1 MRLIESV
8 SHFQERFG
16 EEVNEVAS
24 KKNLL
29 KGILDKTRE

>member
-1 MRLIESV
+1 MRVIESV

-16 EEVNEVAS
+16 EEVNEEAS

-29 KGILDKTRE
+29 KDILDKRRE